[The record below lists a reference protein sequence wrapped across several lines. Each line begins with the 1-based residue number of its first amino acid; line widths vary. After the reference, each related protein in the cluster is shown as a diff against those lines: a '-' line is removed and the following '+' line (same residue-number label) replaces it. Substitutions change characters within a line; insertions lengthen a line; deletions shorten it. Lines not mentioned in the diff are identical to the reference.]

1 MPEGIPM
8 YGNGQAPIFILKDG
22 TQRTRGRTAQSNN
35 IAAAKAVADAVRST
49 LGPKGMDKM
58 LVDSMGDVVITND
71 GATILKEMDI
81 EHPAAKMIIEVA
93 KTQEQHCFDGTTSAV
108 ILSGELLKRSEDLIE
123 QNVHPTVICEGFRL
137 AAERAIGLMEGHG
150 ISTENDDGVLQE
162 VAKTALTG
170 KSAGAVKSFMADI
183 CVRAVNAV
191 GVIEDDERLVDLSDI
206 KVEKRQG
213 GSIKDSSLI
222 DGIHLDKERVH
233 AGMPRSVS
241 DAKIALVNSAIE
253 VKKTEVDAKIQ
264 ITDPNQL
271 ALSPKHKSNIAGTT
285 SAVILSG
292 ELLKRS
298 EDLIEQNVHPTVI
311 CEGFRLAAERAIG
324 LMEGHGISTENDDGV
339 LQEVAKTALTGK
351 SAGAVKSF
359 MADICVR
366 AVNAVGVIEDDE
378 RLVDLSDIKV
388 EKRQGGSIKD
398 SSLIDGILLD
408 KERVHAGMPRSVS
421 DAKIALVNSAIEVKK
436 TEVDAKIQITDP
448 NQLALFLEEE
458 ENYIRNLVN
467 TIENAGAN
475 VLICQKGIDELAQHY
490 LSKKG
495 IFAIRRAK
503 KSDMEALAKATGGTI
518 ITNLE
523 DMSGDDLGAASRVEE
538 KKIGDSDMTFITGC
552 PEAKSVSV
560 LLRGGTEHVVDEIR
574 RAFDDAVGVVSVAWE
589 DGAVLTGGGSVL
601 AAVSRDLRTYA
612 ETVGGREQMAI
623 EAFASALEIIPR
635 TLAEN
640 AGLDPVT
647 TLIELRKAHADGQTH
662 AGINVYEGGVVDM
675 KEANVV
681 EPLRVVEQAIQSA
694 TETAIMILRID
705 DVISSK
711 GVPMDEGM
719 GDMGDFHM

>member
-1 MPEGIPM
+1 M

-93 KTQEQHCFDGTTSAV
+93 KTQEQHCFDGTTTAV
-108 ILSGELLKRSEDLIE
+108 VLSGELLKRSEDLIE

-137 AAERAIGLMEGHG
+137 AAEKAVELLESHG
-150 ISTENDDGVLQE
+150 IATKNDDAVLME

-183 CVRAVNAV
+183 CVRSVNAV
-191 GVIEDDERLVDLSDI
+191 GIIEGDQRIVDLSDI

-213 GSIKDSSLI
+213 GSIKDSYLI
-222 DGIHLDKERVH
+222 DGIILDKERVH
-233 AGMPRSVS
+233 AGMPRSVKG
-241 DAKIALVNSAIE
+241 AKIALVNSAIE

-271 ALSPKHKSNIAGTT
+271 SK
-285 SAVILSG
+285 
-292 ELLKRS
+292 
-298 EDLIEQNVHPTVI
+298 
-311 CEGFRLAAERAIG
+311 
-324 LMEGHGISTENDDGV
+324 
-339 LQEVAKTALTGK
+339 
-351 SAGAVKSF
+351 
-359 MADICVR
+359 
-366 AVNAVGVIEDDE
+366 
-378 RLVDLSDIKV
+378 
-388 EKRQGGSIKD
+388 
-398 SSLIDGILLD
+398 
-408 KERVHAGMPRSVS
+408 
-421 DAKIALVNSAIEVKK
+421 
-436 TEVDAKIQITDP
+436 
-448 NQLALFLEEE
+448 FLEEE
-458 ENYIRNLVN
+458 ENYIKGLVEKIQN
-467 TIENAGAN
+467 SGAN

-490 LSKKG
+490 MAKAG

-503 KSDMEALAKATGGTI
+503 KSDMEALSKATSGKI
-518 ITNLE
+518 VTNL
-523 DMSGDDLGAASRVEE
+523 DDLTSDDLGNAEKVEE
-538 KKIGDSDMTFITGC
+538 KKIGESEMTFITGC

-601 AAVSRDLRTYA
+601 AALSRDLRTFA

-647 TLIELRKAHADGQTH
+647 TLIELRKAHADGQSN

-675 KEANVV
+675 RGANVL
-681 EPLRVVEQAIQSA
+681 EPIRVVEQAIQSA
-694 TETAIMILRID
+694 TETAVMILRID

-711 GVPMDEGM
+711 GVSMGDEM

>member
-1 MPEGIPM
+1 M

-93 KTQEQHCFDGTTSAV
+93 KTQEQHCFDGTTTAV
-108 ILSGELLKRSEDLIE
+108 VLSGELLKRSEDLIE

-137 AAERAIGLMEGHG
+137 AAEKAVGLLESHG
-150 ISTENDDGVLQE
+150 IETMNDDDVLME

-170 KSAGAVKSFMADI
+170 KSAGAVKTFMADI
-183 CVRAVNAV
+183 CVRSVNAV
-191 GVIEDDERLVDLSDI
+191 GVIENEDRFVDLADI

-222 DGIHLDKERVH
+222 DGIILDKERVH
-233 AGMPRSVS
+233 AGMPRSIK
-241 DAKIALVNSAIE
+241 DARIALVNSAIE

-271 ALSPKHKSNIAGTT
+271 S
-285 SAVILSG
+285 
-292 ELLKRS
+292 
-298 EDLIEQNVHPTVI
+298 
-311 CEGFRLAAERAIG
+311 
-324 LMEGHGISTENDDGV
+324 M
-339 LQEVAKTALTGK
+339 
-351 SAGAVKSF
+351 
-359 MADICVR
+359 
-366 AVNAVGVIEDDE
+366 
-378 RLVDLSDIKV
+378 
-388 EKRQGGSIKD
+388 
-398 SSLIDGILLD
+398 
-408 KERVHAGMPRSVS
+408 
-421 DAKIALVNSAIEVKK
+421 
-436 TEVDAKIQITDP
+436 
-448 NQLALFLEEE
+448 FLEEE
-458 ENYIRNLVN
+458 ENYIRGLVEKIQN
-467 TIENAGAN
+467 SGAN
-475 VLICQKGIDELAQHY
+475 VLICQKGMDELAQHY
-490 LSKKG
+490 MSKAG

-503 KSDMEALAKATGGTI
+503 KSDMEALSKATSGNI
-518 ITNLE
+518 VTNLDDLSE
-523 DMSGDDLGAASRVEE
+523 DDLGHAEIVEE
-538 KKIGDSDMTFITGC
+538 KKIGESEMTFITGC

-601 AAVSRDLRTYA
+601 AALSRDLRTYA

-623 EAFASALEIIPR
+623 EAFASALEIVPR
-635 TLAEN
+635 TLAEK

-675 KEANVV
+675 KEANVL
-681 EPLRVVEQAIQSA
+681 EPMRVVEQAIQSA
-694 TETAIMILRID
+694 TETAVMILRID

-711 GVPMDEGM
+711 GVSLGDDMGGM
-719 GDMGDFHM
+719 GDFNM

>member
-1 MPEGIPM
+1 M
-8 YGNGQAPIFILKDG
+8 YGNGQAPIFILKEG
-22 TQRTRGRTAQSNN
+22 TQRTRGRSAQSNN
-35 IAAAKAVADAVRST
+35 IAAAKAVADSVRST

-93 KTQEQHCFDGTTSAV
+93 KTQEQHCYDGTTSAV
-108 ILSGELLKRSEDLIE
+108 VLSGELLKRSEDLIE

-137 AAERAIGLMEGHG
+137 AAEKAISLLESHG
-150 ISTENDDGVLQE
+150 ISTEGNDEVLLE
-162 VAKTALTG
+162 VAKTSLTG
-170 KSAGAVKSFMADI
+170 KSAGAVKAFMADI

-191 GVIEDDERLVDLSDI
+191 GVIDE
-206 KVEKRQG
+206 G
-213 GSIKDSSLI
+213 
-222 DGIHLDKERVH
+222 
-233 AGMPRSVS
+233 
-241 DAKIALVNSAIE
+241 
-253 VKKTEVDAKIQ
+253 
-264 ITDPNQL
+264 
-271 ALSPKHKSNIAGTT
+271 
-285 SAVILSG
+285 
-292 ELLKRS
+292 
-298 EDLIEQNVHPTVI
+298 
-311 CEGFRLAAERAIG
+311 
-324 LMEGHGISTENDDGV
+324 
-339 LQEVAKTALTGK
+339 
-351 SAGAVKSF
+351 
-359 MADICVR
+359 
-366 AVNAVGVIEDDE
+366 E

-408 KERVHAGMPRSVS
+408 KERVHAGMPRSIN
-421 DAKIALVNSAIEVKK
+421 DAKIALVNSAVEVKK

-448 NQLALFLEEE
+448 NQLASFLAEE
-458 ENYIRNLVN
+458 ENYIRGLVEKI
-467 TIENAGAN
+467 TASGAN

-490 LSKKG
+490 LSKAG
-495 IFAIRRAK
+495 VFAIRRAK
-503 KSDMEALAKATGGTI
+503 KSDMEALSKATGARI
-518 ITNLE
+518 VTN
-523 DMSGDDLGAASRVEE
+523 MDDLSDEDLGHAARVEE
-538 KKIGDSDMTFITGC
+538 RKIGESDMTFITGC

-601 AAVSRDLRTYA
+601 AALSRDLRTYA
-612 ETVGGREQMAI
+612 ETIGGREQMAI

-647 TLIELRKAHADGQTH
+647 TIIALRKAHADGASH

-675 KEANVV
+675 HAANVL

-711 GVPMDEGM
+711 GVSMADGFGGE
-719 GDMGDFHM
+719 DDFHM

>member
-1 MPEGIPM
+1 M
-8 YGNGQAPIFILKDG
+8 YGNGQAPIFILKEG
-22 TQRTRGRTAQSNN
+22 TQRTRGRSAQSNN
-35 IAAAKAVADAVRST
+35 IAAAKAVADSVRST

-93 KTQEQHCFDGTTSAV
+93 KTQEQHCYDGTTSAV
-108 ILSGELLKRSEDLIE
+108 VLSGELLKRSEDLIE

-137 AAERAIGLMEGHG
+137 AAEKAISLLESHG
-150 ISTENDDGVLQE
+150 ISTEGNDEVLLE
-162 VAKTALTG
+162 VAKTSLTG
-170 KSAGAVKSFMADI
+170 KSAGAVKAFMADI

-191 GVIEDDERLVDLSDI
+191 GVIDE
-206 KVEKRQG
+206 G
-213 GSIKDSSLI
+213 
-222 DGIHLDKERVH
+222 
-233 AGMPRSVS
+233 
-241 DAKIALVNSAIE
+241 
-253 VKKTEVDAKIQ
+253 
-264 ITDPNQL
+264 
-271 ALSPKHKSNIAGTT
+271 
-285 SAVILSG
+285 
-292 ELLKRS
+292 
-298 EDLIEQNVHPTVI
+298 
-311 CEGFRLAAERAIG
+311 
-324 LMEGHGISTENDDGV
+324 
-339 LQEVAKTALTGK
+339 
-351 SAGAVKSF
+351 
-359 MADICVR
+359 
-366 AVNAVGVIEDDE
+366 E

-408 KERVHAGMPRSVS
+408 KERVHAGMPRSIN
-421 DAKIALVNSAIEVKK
+421 DAKIALVNSAVEVKK

-448 NQLALFLEEE
+448 NQLASFLAEE
-458 ENYIRNLVN
+458 ENYIRGLVDKI
-467 TIENAGAN
+467 TASGAN
-475 VLICQKGIDELAQHY
+475 VLVCQKGIDELAQHY
-490 LSKKG
+490 LSKAG
-495 IFAIRRAK
+495 VFAIRRAK
-503 KSDMEALAKATGGTI
+503 KSDMEALSKATGGRI
-518 ITNLE
+518 VTNMDDL
-523 DMSGDDLGAASRVEE
+523 SGDDLGQAARVEE
-538 KKIGDSDMTFITGC
+538 RKIGESDMTFITGC

-601 AAVSRDLRTYA
+601 AALSRDLRTYA
-612 ETVGGREQMAI
+612 ETIGGREQMAI

-647 TLIELRKAHADGQTH
+647 TIIALRKAHADGASH

-675 KEANVV
+675 QVANVL

-711 GVPMDEGM
+711 GVSMADGFGGE
-719 GDMGDFHM
+719 DDFHM

>member
-1 MPEGIPM
+1 M

-81 EHPAAKMIIEVA
+81 DHPAAKMIIEVA
-93 KTQEQHCFDGTTSAV
+93 KTQEQHCYDGTTSAV
-108 ILSGELLKRSEDLIE
+108 VLSGELLKRSEDLIE

-137 AAERAIGLMEGHG
+137 AAEKAVELLDEHG
-150 ISTENDDGVLQE
+150 ISTENQDSVLME

-183 CVRAVNAV
+183 CVRAVNSV
-191 GVIEDDERLVDLSDI
+191 GIIESDERIVDLSDI

-213 GSIKDSSLI
+213 GSIKDS
-222 DGIHLDKERVH
+222 
-233 AGMPRSVS
+233 
-241 DAKIALVNSAIE
+241 
-253 VKKTEVDAKIQ
+253 T
-264 ITDPNQL
+264 
-271 ALSPKHKSNIAGTT
+271 
-285 SAVILSG
+285 
-292 ELLKRS
+292 
-298 EDLIEQNVHPTVI
+298 
-311 CEGFRLAAERAIG
+311 
-324 LMEGHGISTENDDGV
+324 
-339 LQEVAKTALTGK
+339 
-351 SAGAVKSF
+351 
-359 MADICVR
+359 
-366 AVNAVGVIEDDE
+366 
-378 RLVDLSDIKV
+378 
-388 EKRQGGSIKD
+388 
-398 SSLIDGILLD
+398 LIDGILLD
-408 KERVHAGMPRSVS
+408 KERVHAGMPRSIS
-421 DAKIALVNSAIEVKK
+421 DAKIALINSAVEVKK

-458 ENYIRNLVN
+458 ENYVRGLVEK
-467 TIENAGAN
+467 IQASGAT

-490 LSKKG
+490 MSKAG

-503 KSDMEALAKATGGTI
+503 KSDMEALSKATNGNI
-518 ITNLE
+518 VTNIDDL
-523 DMSGDDLGAASRVEE
+523 SSDDLGHAAKVEE
-538 KKIGDSDMTFITGC
+538 RKIGESDMTFITGC

-601 AAVSRDLRTYA
+601 AALSRDLRTFA

-647 TLIELRKAHADGQTH
+647 TLIELRKAHADGQSH
-662 AGINVYEGGVVDM
+662 SGINVYEGGVVDM

-681 EPLRVVEQAIQSA
+681 EPMRVVEQAIQSA

-711 GVPMDEGM
+711 GVPMDGGM
-719 GDMGDFHM
+719 GDMGGMGDFQM

>member
-1 MPEGIPM
+1 M
-8 YGNGQAPIFILKDG
+8 YGNGQAPIFILKEG
-22 TQRTRGRTAQSNN
+22 TQRTRGRSAQSNN
-35 IAAAKAVADAVRST
+35 IAAAKAVADSVRST

-93 KTQEQHCFDGTTSAV
+93 KTQEQHCYDGTTSAV
-108 ILSGELLKRSEDLIE
+108 VLSGELLKRSEDLIE

-137 AAERAIGLMEGHG
+137 AAEKAISLLESHG
-150 ISTENDDGVLQE
+150 ISTEGNDEVLLE
-162 VAKTALTG
+162 VAKTSLTG
-170 KSAGAVKSFMADI
+170 KSAGAVKAFMADI

-191 GVIEDDERLVDLSDI
+191 GVIDE
-206 KVEKRQG
+206 G
-213 GSIKDSSLI
+213 
-222 DGIHLDKERVH
+222 
-233 AGMPRSVS
+233 
-241 DAKIALVNSAIE
+241 
-253 VKKTEVDAKIQ
+253 
-264 ITDPNQL
+264 
-271 ALSPKHKSNIAGTT
+271 
-285 SAVILSG
+285 
-292 ELLKRS
+292 
-298 EDLIEQNVHPTVI
+298 
-311 CEGFRLAAERAIG
+311 
-324 LMEGHGISTENDDGV
+324 
-339 LQEVAKTALTGK
+339 
-351 SAGAVKSF
+351 
-359 MADICVR
+359 
-366 AVNAVGVIEDDE
+366 E

-408 KERVHAGMPRSVS
+408 KERVHAGMPRSIN
-421 DAKIALVNSAIEVKK
+421 DAKIALVNSAVEVKK

-448 NQLALFLEEE
+448 NQLASFLAEE
-458 ENYIRNLVN
+458 ENYIRGLVDKI
-467 TIENAGAN
+467 TASGAN

-490 LSKKG
+490 FSKAG
-495 IFAIRRAK
+495 VFAIRRAK
-503 KSDMEALAKATGGTI
+503 KSDMEALSKATGARI
-518 ITNLE
+518 VTNMDDL
-523 DMSGDDLGAASRVEE
+523 SGDDLGHAARVEE
-538 KKIGDSDMTFITGC
+538 RKIGESDMTFITGC

-601 AAVSRDLRTYA
+601 AALSRDLRTYA
-612 ETVGGREQMAI
+612 ETIGGREQMAI

-647 TLIELRKAHADGQTH
+647 TIIALRKAHADGASH

-675 KEANVV
+675 QAANVL

-711 GVPMDEGM
+711 GVSMADGFG
-719 GDMGDFHM
+719 GDDDFHM

>member
-1 MPEGIPM
+1 M

-93 KTQEQHCFDGTTSAV
+93 KTQEQHCFDGTTTAV
-108 ILSGELLKRSEDLIE
+108 VLSGELLKRSEDLIE

-137 AAERAIGLMEGHG
+137 AAEKAVELLESHG
-150 ISTENDDGVLQE
+150 IATRNDDSVLME

-183 CVRAVNAV
+183 CVRSVNAV
-191 GVIEDDERLVDLSDI
+191 GLIEGEQRIVDLADI

-222 DGIHLDKERVH
+222 DGIILDKERVH
-233 AGMPRSVS
+233 AGMPRSVKG
-241 DAKIALVNSAIE
+241 AKIALINSAIE

-271 ALSPKHKSNIAGTT
+271 SKFI
-285 SAVILSG
+285 
-292 ELLKRS
+292 
-298 EDLIEQNVHPTVI
+298 
-311 CEGFRLAAERAIG
+311 
-324 LMEGHGISTENDDGV
+324 
-339 LQEVAKTALTGK
+339 
-351 SAGAVKSF
+351 
-359 MADICVR
+359 
-366 AVNAVGVIEDDE
+366 
-378 RLVDLSDIKV
+378 
-388 EKRQGGSIKD
+388 
-398 SSLIDGILLD
+398 
-408 KERVHAGMPRSVS
+408 
-421 DAKIALVNSAIEVKK
+421 
-436 TEVDAKIQITDP
+436 
-448 NQLALFLEEE
+448 EEE
-458 ENYIRNLVN
+458 ENYIKGLVEKIKN
-467 TIENAGAN
+467 SGAN

-490 LSKKG
+490 MAKEG

-503 KSDMEALAKATGGTI
+503 KSDMEALSKATSGKI
-518 ITNLE
+518 VTNL
-523 DMSGDDLGAASRVEE
+523 DDLTGEDLGNAEKVEE
-538 KKIGDSDMTFITGC
+538 KKIGESEMTFITGC

-601 AAVSRDLRTYA
+601 AALSRDLRTFA

-647 TLIELRKAHADGQTH
+647 TLIELRKAHADGQSN

-675 KEANVV
+675 RSANVL
-681 EPLRVVEQAIQSA
+681 EPIRVVEQAIQSA
-694 TETAIMILRID
+694 TETAVMILRID

-711 GVPMDEGM
+711 GVSMGDEM

>member
-1 MPEGIPM
+1 M
-8 YGNGQAPIFILKDG
+8 YGNGQAPIFILKEG
-22 TQRTRGRTAQSNN
+22 TQRTRGRSAQSNN
-35 IAAAKAVADAVRST
+35 IAAAKAVADSVRST

-93 KTQEQHCFDGTTSAV
+93 KTQEQHCYDGTTSAV
-108 ILSGELLKRSEDLIE
+108 VLSGELLKRSEDLIE

-137 AAERAIGLMEGHG
+137 AAEKAISLLESHG
-150 ISTENDDGVLQE
+150 ISTEGNDDVLLE
-162 VAKTALTG
+162 VAKTSLTG
-170 KSAGAVKSFMADI
+170 KSAGAVKAFMADI

-191 GVIEDDERLVDLSDI
+191 GVIDE
-206 KVEKRQG
+206 G
-213 GSIKDSSLI
+213 
-222 DGIHLDKERVH
+222 
-233 AGMPRSVS
+233 
-241 DAKIALVNSAIE
+241 
-253 VKKTEVDAKIQ
+253 
-264 ITDPNQL
+264 
-271 ALSPKHKSNIAGTT
+271 
-285 SAVILSG
+285 
-292 ELLKRS
+292 
-298 EDLIEQNVHPTVI
+298 
-311 CEGFRLAAERAIG
+311 
-324 LMEGHGISTENDDGV
+324 
-339 LQEVAKTALTGK
+339 
-351 SAGAVKSF
+351 
-359 MADICVR
+359 
-366 AVNAVGVIEDDE
+366 E

-408 KERVHAGMPRSVS
+408 KERVHAGMPRSIN
-421 DAKIALVNSAIEVKK
+421 DAKIALVNSAVEVKK

-448 NQLALFLEEE
+448 NQLASFLAEE
-458 ENYIRNLVN
+458 ENYIRGLVN
-467 TIENAGAN
+467 KITASGAN

-490 LSKKG
+490 FSKAG
-495 IFAIRRAK
+495 VFAIRRAK
-503 KSDMEALAKATGGTI
+503 KSDMEALSKATGARI
-518 ITNLE
+518 VTNMDDL
-523 DMSGDDLGAASRVEE
+523 SGDDLGHAARVEE
-538 KKIGDSDMTFITGC
+538 RKIGESDMTFITGC

-601 AAVSRDLRTYA
+601 AALSRDLRTYA
-612 ETVGGREQMAI
+612 ETIGGREQMAI

-647 TLIELRKAHADGQTH
+647 TIIALRKAHADGASH

-675 KEANVV
+675 QAANVL

-711 GVPMDEGM
+711 GVSMADGFG
-719 GDMGDFHM
+719 GDDDFHM

>member
-1 MPEGIPM
+1 M

-93 KTQEQHCFDGTTSAV
+93 KTQEQHCFDGTTTAV
-108 ILSGELLKRSEDLIE
+108 VLSGELLKRSEDLIE

-137 AAERAIGLMEGHG
+137 AAEKAVELLESHG
-150 ISTENDDGVLQE
+150 IATMNDDSVLME

-183 CVRAVNAV
+183 CVRSVNAV
-191 GVIEDDERLVDLSDI
+191 GLIEGDQRIVDLSDI

-213 GSIKDSSLI
+213 GSIKDSTLI
-222 DGIHLDKERVH
+222 DGIILDKERVH
-233 AGMPRSVS
+233 AGMPRSVKG
-241 DAKIALVNSAIE
+241 AKIALVNSAIE

-271 ALSPKHKSNIAGTT
+271 SK
-285 SAVILSG
+285 
-292 ELLKRS
+292 
-298 EDLIEQNVHPTVI
+298 
-311 CEGFRLAAERAIG
+311 
-324 LMEGHGISTENDDGV
+324 
-339 LQEVAKTALTGK
+339 
-351 SAGAVKSF
+351 
-359 MADICVR
+359 
-366 AVNAVGVIEDDE
+366 
-378 RLVDLSDIKV
+378 
-388 EKRQGGSIKD
+388 
-398 SSLIDGILLD
+398 
-408 KERVHAGMPRSVS
+408 
-421 DAKIALVNSAIEVKK
+421 
-436 TEVDAKIQITDP
+436 
-448 NQLALFLEEE
+448 FLEEE
-458 ENYIRNLVN
+458 ENYIKGLVEKIKN
-467 TIENAGAN
+467 SGAN

-490 LSKKG
+490 MAKEG

-503 KSDMEALAKATGGTI
+503 KSDMEALSKATSGKI
-518 ITNLE
+518 VTNL
-523 DMSGDDLGAASRVEE
+523 DDLTDADLGNAEKVEE
-538 KKIGDSDMTFITGC
+538 KKIGESEMTFITGC

-601 AAVSRDLRTYA
+601 AALSRDLRTFA

-647 TLIELRKAHADGQTH
+647 TLIQLRKAHADGQSN

-675 KEANVV
+675 RGANVL
-681 EPLRVVEQAIQSA
+681 EPIRVVEQAIQSA
-694 TETAIMILRID
+694 TETAVMILRID

-711 GVPMDEGM
+711 GVSMGDEM